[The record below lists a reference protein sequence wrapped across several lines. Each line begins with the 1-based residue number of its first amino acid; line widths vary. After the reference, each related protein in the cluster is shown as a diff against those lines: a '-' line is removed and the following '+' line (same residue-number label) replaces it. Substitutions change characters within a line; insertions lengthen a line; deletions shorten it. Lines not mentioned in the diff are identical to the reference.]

1 MLLRLVPLGALLLLP
16 LVSDAQIDTSP
27 PCRVY
32 GTFSTVSNSFNG
44 TPGAHEPLMGW
55 DAGATFPWFHR
66 LRFVMDVSGYSGTNL
81 GAPQNVL
88 FIMAGGEYE
97 RRLGREGLFVKALG
111 GDGRIN
117 HNWGASGALGGN
129 ASFSA
134 FVGGGLDTPLSHQF
148 GLRVEGGLL
157 HSNFALLQSVADP
170 VPYRIPGLPNYFGRV
185 SAGLTWT
192 PRAGP
197 AYGDGANRAPRAPRE
212 AVESELIVE
221 GLGSFGHYHVF
232 AYTWWSYLHVGGV
245 EYDRHSWGRFMGA
258 RMDYVAEVLPVV
270 LLKQPAKTDSFGDPL
285 STSLV
290 TVQGL
295 NISPVGLRMM
305 WRDGKSW
312 KAYYQIKGGV
322 IGFTHKAL
330 SVDGSYENL
339 SLQQSIGI
347 QFKINDHWDM
357 RVALGD
363 FHFSNA
369 FVVPSNP
376 GIDEMNYN
384 AGLSYHFGRRQTNF

>member
-1 MLLRLVPLGALLLLP
+1 
-16 LVSDAQIDTSP
+16 
-27 PCRVY
+27 
-32 GTFSTVSNSFNG
+32 
-44 TPGAHEPLMGW
+44 
-55 DAGATFPWFHR
+55 
-66 LRFVMDVSGYSGTNL
+66 
-81 GAPQNVL
+81 
-88 FIMAGGEYE
+88 
-97 RRLGREGLFVKALG
+97 
-111 GDGRIN
+111 
-117 HNWGASGALGGN
+117 
-129 ASFSA
+129 
-134 FVGGGLDTPLSHQF
+134 
-148 GLRVEGGLL
+148 
-157 HSNFALLQSVADP
+157 
-170 VPYRIPGLPNYFGRV
+170 
-185 SAGLTWT
+185 
-192 PRAGP
+192 
-197 AYGDGANRAPRAPRE
+197 
-212 AVESELIVE
+212 
-221 GLGSFGHYHVF
+221 
-232 AYTWWSYLHVGGV
+232 
-245 EYDRHSWGRFMGA
+245 MGA